1 MYEEDYELLKEAL
14 IALLCVGDRIYRVY
28 GSSVGLSRAG
38 VPTIAL
44 STVTE
49 IISKTEMVVRRSYTG
64 PGSVENIKSID
75 MYEGNLYIWNTGS
88 HLYSL
93 PQKERL
99 EKLAE
104 IIKMESTIHV
114 DFTTNDTGI

>member
-1 MYEEDYELLKEAL
+1 MDEDYELMKEAL

-28 GSSVGLSRAG
+28 GSSVGLSRAA

-44 STVTE
+44 ATVTE
-49 IISKTEMVVRRSYTG
+49 IISKTEIVVKRSYTG
-64 PGSVENIKSID
+64 PGSVENVRSID
-75 MYEGNLYIWNTGS
+75 VYEGQLYVWNVGT
-88 HLYSL
+88 HLYDL

-104 IIKMESTIHV
+104 IVKMESTQHV
-114 DFTTNDTGI
+114 NFD